1 MKDFLDRQPTKVGR
15 RKLTYEDGT
24 SEFVTVTMADEP
36 TEEGTPL
43 NREAFLALQ
52 GVDNSSTEISKA
64 DGVTTIKN
72 TNAENEITIT
82 TISKSNGVTN
92 IETAFTNKNGTTVR
106 TITKITKANGKTSIT
121 KEVSA

>member
-24 SEFVTVTMADEP
+24 SEFVTVSMADEP

-52 GVDNSSTEISKA
+52 GFEGNTTVFNA
-64 DGVTTIKN
+64 DGSITE
-72 TNAENEITIT
+72 TNASGDSLT
-82 TISKSNGVTN
+82 TFFNADGSI
-92 IETAFTNKNGTTVR
+92 IERFTNAHGLSIAKTT
-106 TITKITKANGKTSIT
+106 TFSEDGSIR
-121 KEVSA
+121 EVMSE

>member
-36 TEEGTPL
+36 TEEGTHL

-52 GVDNSSTEISKA
+52 GFESIETKFNSDGSITETNSNGEVVETIFNA
-64 DGVTTIKN
+64 DGS
-72 TNAENEITIT
+72 IT
-82 TISKSNGVTN
+82 
-92 IETAFTNKNGTTVR
+92 ERFTNKNGLSIAKTT
-106 TITKITKANGKTSIT
+106 IFNADGSIT
-121 KEVSA
+121 EEVSE

>member
-43 NREAFLALQ
+43 NRNALMALQ
-52 GVDNSSTEISKA
+52 GFESATTSFNNDGSIIETNSNGDVLTTIFNVDGSITERFTNANGLSIAKTTIFNA
-64 DGVTTIKN
+64 DG
-72 TNAENEITIT
+72 
-82 TISKSNGVTN
+82 
-92 IETAFTNKNGTTVR
+92 
-106 TITKITKANGKTSIT
+106 SIT
-121 KEVSA
+121 ERVSE